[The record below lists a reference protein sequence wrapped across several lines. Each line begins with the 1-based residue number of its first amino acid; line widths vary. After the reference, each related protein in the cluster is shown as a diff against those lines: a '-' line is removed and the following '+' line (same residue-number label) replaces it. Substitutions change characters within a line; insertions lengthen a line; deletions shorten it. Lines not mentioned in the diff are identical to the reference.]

1 MPYIA
6 SSNPAF
12 NLPATCSMPISVYV
26 ESTSLC
32 DYNCYKKAIDMPF
45 FDIISYSANNE
56 VIECVAE
63 PIVRVAEPTVRVAE
77 PIVRVAEPTVRVA
90 EVSVCVAEPI
100 VRVAEPIVR
109 VAEVSVLA
117 SEVTDRASEVSVR
130 VAEPIVCVA
139 EVTDHASDAQIDS
152 QKQEFIQGI
161 NNPLNHKAMTALNEL
176 RLAAHIRL
184 KIRASGLIYGISKKR
199 VLY

>member
-56 VIECVAE
+56 VIEC
-63 PIVRVAEPTVRVAE
+63 VAE